1 MHPQGYPRRRGF
13 VGFFLLLI
21 LLGLPWSPA
30 RAQGLEGR
38 VTALEREVA
47 TLKTTVNRLA
57 SEVAALA
64 QPDSATVIFAENR
77 PIPFTTDPV
86 AIGEGWT
93 KMTVSVAAGAHQR
106 DLR

>member
-38 VTALEREVA
+38 VTALERGVA

-64 QPDSATVIFAENR
+64 RLSDGHFCREPAH
-77 PIPFTTDPV
+77 PFHHRSCGDRRGV
-86 AIGEGWT
+86 DE
-93 KMTVSVAAGAHQR
+93 
-106 DLR
+106 DDC